1 MADQSK
7 ASWPKTSDGTT
18 DWEAVFEDP
27 NTGFIS
33 LVSRTQSATMAE
45 KTATVIIQKL
55 FTRRNDLDLCKQN
68 IHRLGTIV
76 ATHKDDL
83 GRIHEDVAVL
93 MREIKNER
101 IELARVFIERKK
113 AGAAIDRRAG
123 LWSNASSL
131 FKPKFLIPIIGV
143 LATALASVVYVMM
156 QSSPPPA
163 PTGNTDPFA
172 QNTYGTV
179 QPMDPNQFN
188 SKPDVKADPIAIWLK
203 TVRWPITPQTSG
215 DPAKFYSVTLYVDSH
230 GIRAAVCDRAPSV
243 TDRIIVSFGKTM
255 PPDRDARVD
264 EIAAAEDE
272 IKSALNTLL
281 SDDFIGKVTVSRYGT
296 KGFKAATLPP
306 YCKASRYAN

>member
-7 ASWPKTSDGTT
+7 ASWPKTADGTT

-27 NTGFIS
+27 TIGFIS
-33 LVSRTQSATMAE
+33 LVSRTQSPAMAE

-83 GRIHEDVAVL
+83 ARIHEDVAVL
-93 MREIKNER
+93 MREVKNER
-101 IELARVFIERKK
+101 IELARVFIERKQ

-123 LWSNASSL
+123 MWSNASSL
-131 FKPKFLIPIIGV
+131 FKPKILIPIIGV
-143 LATALASVVYVMM
+143 LTAALAGVVYVMM
-156 QSSPPPA
+156 PPSTPA

-179 QPMDPNQFN
+179 KPMDPNQFN
-188 SKPDVKADPIAIWLK
+188 PKSDVKPDPIAIWLK
-203 TVRWPITPQTSG
+203 TVRWPITPQASG

-230 GIRAAVCDRAPSV
+230 DIRASVCDRAPSV

-255 PPDRDARVD
+255 PPDRDARID
-264 EIAAAEDE
+264 EISDAEDE
-272 IKSALNTLL
+272 IKSALNTLFSGDL
-281 SDDFIGKVTVSRYGT
+281 VGKVTVSRYGT